1 MTHALQSATYG
12 SATKM
17 ITRFNVLFLVCYV
30 LNEMPIELRYEQMG
44 AATPNTLLAQKMW
57 ELLRPFCFKLCAT
70 TRDDTQQHETGC
82 VNGRNM
88 HF

>member
-44 AATPNTLLAQKMW
+44 AATPSTLLAQKMW

-70 TRDDTQQHETGC
+70 TPNNTR
-82 VNGRNM
+82 
-88 HF
+88 

>member
-30 LNEMPIELRYEQMG
+30 LNEMPIELRYEHVLLTMLGVSGQQCCVRLHG
-44 AATPNTLLAQKMW
+44 ALVISAERTRPS
-57 ELLRPFCFKLCAT
+57 ELSWFLHL
-70 TRDDTQQHETGC
+70 
-82 VNGRNM
+82 
-88 HF
+88 

>member
-17 ITRFNVLFLVCYV
+17 ITRFNVLFLVCCV

-70 TRDDTQQHETGC
+70 RNTR
-82 VNGRNM
+82 
-88 HF
+88 

>member
-1 MTHALQSATYG
+1 MTYALQSATYG

-30 LNEMPIELRYEQMG
+30 LNEMPIEQMD
-44 AATPNTLLAQKMW
+44 AATPNTLLAEKMW

-70 TRDDTQQHETGC
+70 TPNNTR
-82 VNGRNM
+82 
-88 HF
+88 